1 MNSTQRIWPEGD
13 QFTLEVYIPTNFE
26 SLPVLIT
33 YVVPAFEVV
42 VETWRNKDPAK
53 SYTLF
58 RQFIVDWDMQ
68 DRITDSVL
76 MSFLMAYPG
85 TSEAIFDA
93 WSAYMKELLAANSLN
108 FSQVTGA
115 IN

>member
-1 MNSTQRIWPEGD
+1 MNSTQRIWPEGY
-13 QFTLEVYIPTNFE
+13 QFTLEVNIPTNFE

-42 VETWRNKDPAK
+42 VETWENKDPAK
-53 SYTLF
+53 AYTLF

-93 WSAYMKELLAANSLN
+93 WAAHMKGILAANSLTY
-108 FSQVTGA
+108 SQAAGA

>member
-13 QFTLEVYIPTNFE
+13 QFTLEVNIPTNFE
-26 SLPVLIT
+26 SLPVFIT
-33 YVVPAFEVV
+33 YVVPAFDVV
-42 VETWRNKDPAK
+42 VETWENKDPAK
-53 SYTLF
+53 AYTLF

-76 MSFLMAYPG
+76 MSFLIAYPG

-93 WSAYMKELLAANSLN
+93 WAAHMKKVLPANRLTYSKA
-108 FSQVTGA
+108 TGA